1 MKKAVSLLLALTM
14 ALSLTACGGSKDA
27 SKDTQS
33 GTKTASGENSSGDAE
48 TIKIGLCQPFT
59 GSVAVAGEYS
69 RRGVD
74 LAVEQINDAGGFEVG
89 GKMYKIEIV
98 EEDNEGKPEITN
110 NAYNKLIG
118 QDKVKAI
125 IGPDASS

>member
-33 GTKTASGENSSGDAE
+33 GTKAASGESQAAGGDAE

-69 RRGVD
+69 RRGVY
-74 LAVEQINDAGGFEVG
+74 LAV
-89 GKMYKIEIV
+89 
-98 EEDNEGKPEITN
+98 
-110 NAYNKLIG
+110 
-118 QDKVKAI
+118 
-125 IGPDASS
+125 